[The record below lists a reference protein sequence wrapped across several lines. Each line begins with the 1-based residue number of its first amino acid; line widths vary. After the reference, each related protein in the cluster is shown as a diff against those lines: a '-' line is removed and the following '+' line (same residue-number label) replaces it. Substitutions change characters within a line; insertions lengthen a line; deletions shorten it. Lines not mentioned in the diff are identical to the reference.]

1 MPAKAARPRLSFIE
15 FQMPELA
22 SKPPAGAEWIHE
34 IKYDGYRT
42 EIVFDGGKAR
52 AYTRRGYDWSE
63 RYPSI
68 VEAVE
73 KLPAKSAIIDGEAVV
88 LGAMGRP
95 DFQALERELGK
106 RPSKII
112 YYAFDLLQLDGR
124 DLRQRPLIDRKAALQ
139 KLLQNAEPAL
149 VYSDHL
155 KVSGEQVF
163 EHACRLGLEGIV
175 SKRVDAPYRSG
186 RLETWRKVKCVRSD
200 TFPIVAFVEKL
211 GAHPRRVASLY
222 IGRHQ
227 DGRLIY
233 AGKVGTGY
241 TLTSARQLRE
251 ILDPLVQTRS
261 PLSHPIDK
269 PKATW
274 VRPVVLA
281 EVAFSSE
288 TDRGVLREAVY
299 KGLREDLAPL
309 PRKPAAQSKPRGAGG
324 IHGVPR
330 ENILQLLPDAVAPSK
345 DELRAY
351 WRRVAR
357 RALDHLAHRPLKLVR
372 HTHGITFFHR
382 GPLPEIP
389 RSVHQLHIQ
398 KREGG
403 EGVRVWIDD
412 LDGLLGLVEM
422 DAVELHPWNATVND
436 IEHADRLVLDVDPG
450 EGIEWAQVTETTL
463 LLRDLLQEAGLASWP
478 KLTGG
483 KGIHLMA
490 PFEKRLTHDAARKAA
505 RAIAQRLVDQ
515 RPDLYVLSAAPSAR
529 TGHIFLDY
537 LRNGRGNTAVGAWS
551 PRARYGFPIAA
562 PVTWAQVE
570 SGIQPD
576 VFTMMHPFRRG
587 QKPA

>member
-1 MPAKAARPRLSFIE
+1 MPSRAARAPLSFIE

-22 SKPPAGAEWIHE
+22 SKPPAGSEWIHE

-42 EIVFDGGKAR
+42 EIVLDGGKAR
-52 AYTRRGYDWSE
+52 AYTRRGYDWTE

-73 KLPAKSAIIDGEAVV
+73 KLPARSAIIDGEAVV

-112 YYAFDLLQLDGR
+112 YYAFDLLRLDGR
-124 DLRQRPLIDRKAALQ
+124 DLRSRPLIDRKAALQ
-139 KLLQNAEPAL
+139 KLLESAESGL

-186 RLETWRKVKCVRSD
+186 RSETWRKVKCSRSD

-222 IGRHQ
+222 IGRQQ

-251 ILDPLVQTRS
+251 ILDPLIQTSS

-274 VRPVVLA
+274 VQPVVLA
-281 EVAFSSE
+281 EVGFSGE

-299 KGLREDLAPL
+299 KGLRQDLAPL
-309 PRKPAAQSKPRGAGG
+309 PRKPAAQSKPRGAGST
-324 IHGVPR
+324 HGVPR
-330 ENILQLLPDAVAPSK
+330 ENILQLLPDAVVPSK

-351 WRRVAR
+351 WRKVAR
-357 RALDHLAHRPLKLVR
+357 RALDHLAQRPLKLVR

-389 RSVHQLHIQ
+389 PSVHQLHIQ

-450 EGIEWAQVTETTL
+450 EGIEWDQVIQTTL
-463 LLRDLLQEAGLASWP
+463 RLRDLLQEAGLASWP

-505 RAIAQRLVDQ
+505 RAVAQRLLDE

-551 PRARYGFPIAA
+551 PRARHGFPIAA

-576 VFTMMHPFRRG
+576 VFTMTHALRRG
-587 QKPA
+587 RRAA